1 MSKIRVLSG
10 LDIVKILKLFGF
22 DIQSQKGS
30 HIKLKRIT
38 DQGIKQTLIIPN
50 HNEIDTGTLKA
61 IYRQALKYIPEE
73 KLFQHFYS
81 N

>member
-38 DQGIKQTLIIPN
+38 DQGIKQTSIIPN